1 MIDTVKFKIPYTEQL
16 AKDIYKVGV
25 NVNLSFDS
33 ANDRQSR
40 YQYFRGYKK
49 LGSYDRNVNL
59 FINTH
64 QETIFLELSL
74 PKFVFGHNVFMLYP
88 QEVEMVVY
96 RLWAE
101 LNRTYKTKFPT
112 PEKWEL
118 YRLDLCYSWKLSSQ
132 SDAQAVLNRIK
143 TFKFPYKRKETYR
156 TGVFHKGGRLH
167 SVKFYLKQPEFMKHD
182 FKALKENPRTIEKAY
197 NFSSWSEGV
206 LRFEVTLKRRY
217 LLREFPSYERTYHTA
232 TRYGKMSSIL
242 GEFLSSAMSLG
253 SVEFMSIED
262 ARERL
267 DSFYSKRTANH
278 LMQYWLLLQRYD
290 NAELENI
297 LGLDRSSIYR
307 RNKKLDDANM
317 GLLQSGGN
325 KELKLNIPSEYST
338 NPPLLSPDGRGS
350 VVGGTADTNPSG
362 I

>member
-1 MIDTVKFKIPYTEQL
+1 MIDTVKFKIPYSEDL
-16 AKDIYKVGV
+16 VKDIYKVGV

-33 ANDRQSR
+33 TNKKNPR
-40 YQYFRGYKK
+40 YQYFRGYKR

-88 QEVEMVVY
+88 QEVEMVIY

-101 LNRTYKTKFPT
+101 LNRTYNTKFPT
-112 PEKWEL
+112 PETWEL

-182 FKALKENPRTIEKAY
+182 FKALKENSKTIEKAY
-197 NFSSWSEGV
+197 SFADWSGGV
-206 LRFEVTLKRRY
+206 LRFEVTLKRRFIV
-217 LLREFPSYERTYHTA
+217 REFTRYERKYHIA
-232 TRYGKMSSIL
+232 TQCDTIFSIL
-242 GEFLSSAMSLG
+242 GKFLSSAMSLG
-253 SVEFMSIED
+253 SVEFMSLED
-262 ARERL
+262 ARTRL
-267 DSFYSKRTANH
+267 DSFYTKRTANH
-278 LMQYWLLLQRYD
+278 LMQYWLLLQTYD
-290 NAELENI
+290 NSELENI

-325 KELKLNIPSEYST
+325 KDIKLSIPSEYST
-338 NPPLLSPDGRGS
+338 NPPLLSPDGRFS
-350 VVGGTADTNPSG
+350 VIGNGRHKSGGL
-362 I
+362 